1 MLEKNHIIVYNVNKY
16 TFLCGGSMKK
26 IGIIVNTQKKEYEE
40 SLKKVTDALLNRAEI
55 FTNCDRTIDGV
66 KRLDSEELFKIV
78 DYMLI
83 MGGDGTIISA
93 ASDCA
98 KNNIPVLGIN
108 LGRIGFMTEI
118 EPYAISDA
126 VDKLL
131 CGEYQTERR
140 MMIMAQVKK
149 DSKLIKE
156 CHALNDIV
164 VSKAA
169 GKRLVGI
176 DLYSDNELVN
186 RYIADGMILA
196 TPTGSTG
203 YSISAGGP
211 VVDPN
216 MDLYVATPVCA
227 HMLSVRSAVLS
238 ADKEILIK
246 LNGEFEDSRAVV
258 SSDGEAVCEISK
270 NDEVVITRSQYELEL
285 VKIGKQSFYDTLI
298 KKLS

>member
-1 MLEKNHIIVYNVNKY
+1 
-16 TFLCGGSMKK
+16 MKK
-26 IGIIVNTQKKEYEE
+26 IGIIVNTQKREYKENLKQVVE
-40 SLKKVTDALLNRAEI
+40 SLCGRAEI
-55 FTNCDRTIDGV
+55 FVSCDCEIEGV
-66 KRLDSEELFKIV
+66 KQLSKSELFKTV
-78 DYMLI
+78 HYMLV
-83 MGGDGTIISA
+83 MGGDGTIIGA

-98 KNNIPVLGIN
+98 KGGIPVLGIN

-131 CGEYQTERR
+131 TGDYRTEKR
-140 MMIMAQVKK
+140 MMVMAQIKK
-149 DSKLIKE
+149 DGKVVKE

-227 HMLSVRSAVLS
+227 HMLSARSAVLS

-246 LNGEFEDSRAVV
+246 LNGEFEDSVAVV
-258 SSDGEAVCEISK
+258 SSDGEAVCEIEE
-270 NDEVVITRSQYELEL
+270 NDEVVVSRSKYELEL
-285 VKIGKQSFYDTLI
+285 IKIGRQSFYDTLI

>member
-1 MLEKNHIIVYNVNKY
+1 
-16 TFLCGGSMKK
+16 MKK
-26 IGIIVNTQKKEYEE
+26 IGIVVNTQKREYKE
-40 SLKKVTDALLNRAEI
+40 SLDKVIESLCGRAEV
-55 FTNCDRTIDGV
+55 FVSCDCDTNGV
-66 KRLDSEELFKIV
+66 KKLEGNELFETV

-98 KNNIPVLGIN
+98 KHSVPVLGIN

-126 VDKLL
+126 VDRLL
-131 CGEYQTERR
+131 TGEYRTEHR
-140 MMIMAQVKK
+140 MMVMAQIKK
-149 DSKLIKE
+149 DGKVVKE

-176 DLYSDNELVN
+176 DLYSDSELVS
-186 RYIADGMILA
+186 RYMADGIILA

-211 VVDPN
+211 VVAPN
-216 MDLYVATPVCA
+216 MDLYVATPICA

-246 LNGEFEDSRAVV
+246 LNEEFEESKAVV
-258 SSDGEAVCEISK
+258 SSDGEAVCEIDSC
-270 NDEVVITRSQYELEL
+270 DEVLVTRSKYELEL
-285 VKIGKQSFYDTLI
+285 IKIGNQSFYDTLI